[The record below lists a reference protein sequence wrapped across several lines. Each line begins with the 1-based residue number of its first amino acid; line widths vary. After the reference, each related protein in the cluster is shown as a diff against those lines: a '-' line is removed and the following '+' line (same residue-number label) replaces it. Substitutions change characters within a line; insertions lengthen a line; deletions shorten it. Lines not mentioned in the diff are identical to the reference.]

1 VALIIA
7 LTGIILIIYSDTT
20 FRSDGMLGA
29 VLVVMA
35 TVSASGFK
43 VRRSINDGD
52 GHNGR
57 HVKGPSRVLLLHA
70 A

>member
-1 VALIIA
+1 MALIIA

-43 VRRSINDGD
+43 VLRYSKIG
-52 GHNGR
+52 GTTF
-57 HVKGPSRVLLLHA
+57 VT
-70 A
+70 